1 MFESKLFSLLR
12 FGFVTFISLII
23 AGCEPITVDSNLQDR
38 AISRA
43 SGAFPPFENLNQK
56 ENVRSGEIQIRLLE
70 PTSGPSLDTG
80 TAITFLIPDRCLASR
95 ESCQFGTSRTNWSCK
110 IFSYPNISGSFE
122 HRCEFTSQQG
132 HRRRLTFTDVGK
144 YRDERL
150 DTNGLPTFQDMKTGV
165 WFQTNAQLERHGRV
179 WRQMVEDYND
189 YIEEELGD
197 RARRNND
204 TFDAV
209 VVGVAA
215 GLSGQDLDSSQVVQ
229 SSTAPSSECVL
240 TLPPMGWSCPSIE

>member
-1 MFESKLFSLLR
+1 
-12 FGFVTFISLII
+12 
-23 AGCEPITVDSNLQDR
+23 
-38 AISRA
+38 
-43 SGAFPPFENLNQK
+43 
-56 ENVRSGEIQIRLLE
+56 
-70 PTSGPSLDTG
+70 
-80 TAITFLIPDRCLASR
+80 
-95 ESCQFGTSRTNWSCK
+95 
-110 IFSYPNISGSFE
+110 
-122 HRCEFTSQQG
+122 
-132 HRRRLTFTDVGK
+132 
-144 YRDERL
+144 
-150 DTNGLPTFQDMKTGV
+150 MKTGV